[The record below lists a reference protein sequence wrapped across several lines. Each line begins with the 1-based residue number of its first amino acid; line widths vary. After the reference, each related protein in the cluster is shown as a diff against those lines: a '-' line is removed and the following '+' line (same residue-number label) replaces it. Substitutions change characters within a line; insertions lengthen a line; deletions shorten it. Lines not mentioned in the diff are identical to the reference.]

1 MTTIEFDDKTKK
13 MFQKVFDSFGEK
25 DSRRVSGLFF
35 ACLKVR
41 ISVICQ
47 LFGVSEKT
55 VRKGWH
61 EIHKEILSC
70 PNRQRVKGGGRK
82 AKWSDPELN
91 AVFIE
96 AIEPYTAGDP
106 MKPKVKW
113 TNLYCSEIADLLAF
127 RGFKISINTVRKLLK
142 HNDFKKRKIQKRKSL
157 KQVVDRDA
165 QFNVINKARL
175 DFEKSGDPVISI
187 DTKKKE
193 KIGENSRDGKSYANG
208 QVDGPDHTFGGLD
221 IGTAVPHG
229 IYDIANNHA
238 CIHIGKSAE
247 TAKFLVDSILL
258 WWINEGIKKYPKATR
273 ILMLFDAGGANSY
286 RHHLFKSELQR
297 LANGMGIDI
306 LIKHYPSYASK
317 WNPIEHRVF
326 CHVARAIHGVFIR
339 TFDEFKNLV
348 ARTKTK
354 KGLSVT
360 VRFIEGT
367 YQTGER
373 GQKEDWDGSIKFDD
387 ILPKW
392 NYGCVPA
399 F

>member
-1 MTTIEFDDKTKK
+1 M
-13 MFQKVFDSFGEK
+13 V
-25 DSRRVSGLFF
+25 
-35 ACLKVR
+35 
-41 ISVICQ
+41 
-47 LFGVSEKT
+47 
-55 VRKGWH
+55 
-61 EIHKEILSC
+61 
-70 PNRQRVKGGGRK
+70 
-82 AKWSDPELN
+82 AKQCFPDPELN
-91 AVFIE
+91 AAFIE
-96 AIEPYTAGDP
+96 VIEPYTAGDP
-106 MKPKVKW
+106 MKPKLKW
-113 TNLYCSEIADLLAF
+113 TNLYRSEIVDLLAF
-127 RGFKISINTVRKLLK
+127 RGFKISNNTVVKLLE
-142 HNDFKKRKIQKRKSL
+142 NNNFKKRKIQKRKSL

-165 QFNVINKARL
+165 QFNIINKARA
-175 DFEKSGDPVISI
+175 DFENSGDPVISI

-193 KIGENSRDGKSYANG
+193 KIGENSRDGESYANG

-247 TAKFLVDSILL
+247 TAEFLVDSILL
-258 WWINEGIKKYPKATR
+258 WWTNEGAKKYPNAKR

-306 LIKHYPSYASK
+306 FIKHYPSYTTK

-339 TFDEFKNLV
+339 TFDEFQNLV

-354 KGLSVT
+354 TGLTVT
-360 VRFIEGT
+360 VRLIEGT
-367 YQTGER
+367 YQTGAR
-373 GQKEDWDGSIKFDD
+373 GQKEDWDGSIKFGD